1 MYWLLSKIMP
11 PAHVLIAENLH
22 HTCPAS
28 PHCAS
33 EVELLLGTPQNWQ
46 SVGCKFPASS
56 LQASAATHHKTRQ
69 QLRKLN
75 FLGLTV
81 IWNPEMWLTGLH
93 WRHGRRELH
102 PCSGGPAGHQTA
114 LLSEW
119 IQLLQQTKLSN
130 TARAH
135 QWKPAPLE
143 VAGQGLPCLRQDGVG
158 RGRVTFRVT
167 KLGSWMSYSPQL
179 TTDLLIILMEQFQV
193 CHKLFTS
200 TYM

>member
-56 LQASAATHHKTRQ
+56 LQVSAATHHKTRQ

-75 FLGLTV
+75 FLGLTMIEILKCDWRGFIDGMGGV
-81 IWNPEMWLTGLH
+81 NSIPAVVGQLATRLLYYLSGYNYYNRQSFLTQ
-93 WRHGRRELH
+93 
-102 PCSGGPAGHQTA
+102 PGPT
-114 LLSEW
+114 SEN
-119 IQLLQQTKLSN
+119 QLL
-130 TARAH
+130 
-135 QWKPAPLE
+135 
-143 VAGQGLPCLRQDGVG
+143 LRW
-158 RGRVTFRVT
+158 RGKDFHVYDRM
-167 KLGSWMSYSPQL
+167 G
-179 TTDLLIILMEQFQV
+179 
-193 CHKLFTS
+193 
-200 TYM
+200 